1 MRHSLNKSRM
11 QRKFKKERKK
21 YLQKAKKA
29 GNIFKCRQA
38 RDKELKQMTKTNSK
52 KFLTRA

>member
-21 YLQKAKKA
+21 YLQKAKEA

-38 RDKELKQMTKTNSK
+38 RDNELKQMTKTNSK

>member
-11 QRKFKKERKK
+11 QRKLKIKKK
-21 YLQKAKKA
+21 YLQKAKEA

-38 RDKELKQMTKTNSK
+38 RDEELKQMTKTNSK
-52 KFLTRA
+52 SS